1 MAKVAASVLD
11 ADFSKWRE
19 WLPKL
24 SKVDRIQ
31 FDIMDN
37 KFVPN
42 KGLDKKRISELRP
55 KTKLFFESHLM
66 VENPET
72 YVQEFAELGNQ
83 LLIFHIEATNKP
95 LAIIE
100 QIEEHGMKTGIAIN
114 NQTEAKTIFPYLDK
128 VDLALVMS
136 VQAGFGGQK
145 FNSLALDKIRALRK
159 KIDSEELECEIEV
172 DGGINLET
180 AKQCAEAGVDV
191 LVAGTGIFR
200 NPKGVEKAIE
210 ELKRL

>member
-1 MAKVAASVLD
+1 MVKVAASVLD
-11 ADFSKWRE
+11 ADFQKWRE

-24 SKVDRIQ
+24 SKADRIQ
-31 FDIMDN
+31 FDIMDK

-66 VENPET
+66 VEKPE
-72 YVQEFAELGNQ
+72 QHIEEFAGLGNQ
-83 LLIFHIEATNKP
+83 LLIFHIEATDKP

-100 QIEEHGMKTGIAIN
+100 QIEEHGMKAGIAIN

-145 FNSLALDKIRALRK
+145 FNSLALDKIHALRK
-159 KIDSEELECEIEV
+159 KIDSGELDCEIEV

-180 AKQCAEAGVDV
+180 AGQCVEAGVDV

-200 NPKGVEKAIE
+200 NPKGIEKAIE
-210 ELKRL
+210 ELKKL

>member
-145 FNSLALDKIRALRK
+145 FNALALQKIRALRK